1 MAKQTYA
8 SRYTRVGSSAALII
22 PKAVREEMG
31 LVDKDLVIMRVFGK
45 LLIARRVSANDVV
58 DVSSIPA
65 DAIPSAVRS

>member
-1 MAKQTYA
+1 MPKQTYA

-58 DVSSIPA
+58 DVNSIPT
-65 DAIPSAVRS
+65 DAIPSAVR

>member
-58 DVSSIPA
+58 DVNSIPT
-65 DAIPSAVRS
+65 DAIPSAVR